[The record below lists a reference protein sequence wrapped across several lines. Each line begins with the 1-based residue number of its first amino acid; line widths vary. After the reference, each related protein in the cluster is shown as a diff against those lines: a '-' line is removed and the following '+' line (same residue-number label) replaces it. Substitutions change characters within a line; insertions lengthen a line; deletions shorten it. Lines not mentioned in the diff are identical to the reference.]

1 MLINKNVFPYF
12 IIIFLA
18 IPACHSTGQKAA
30 KTSTAI
36 DCTVCKAPS
45 RAAMV
50 KAALQVNS
58 DTQTG
63 LDTGKMVL
71 LPGGSFEMGS
81 DSFPDAKPIHKVTV
95 SSFYI
100 DAHEVTND
108 QFAKFVAATHY
119 VTVAERP
126 LNPKDYPGVP
136 QDKLV
141 PGSGVFTPPG
151 HPVDLSNPM
160 QWWTYVPGANWRH
173 PEGPQSNIN
182 GKGNYPV
189 VQVCYEDCS
198 AYAKWAGKRL
208 PTEAEWEFA
217 AKGGHNYPTYYW
229 GAEKTPKGKYMA
241 NNFQGD
247 FPYNNTKKD
256 GYTGTAPIE
265 QFPANPYGLY
275 DMEGNVWEWCNDFY
289 RPDYY
294 AHSQQT
300 NPQGPSDSYDPE
312 EPGAVKRV
320 QRGGSF
326 LCSDDYCLRYKAG
339 SRGKG
344 EQSSASNNL
353 GFRCVKND

>member
-1 MLINKNVFPYF
+1 MFINKNIYLYCVAA
-12 IIIFLA
+12 LNSLC
-18 IPACHSTGQKAA
+18 ACHYRQHPNQITKE
-30 KTSTAI
+30 TI

-45 RAAMV
+45 RNAMV
-50 KAALQVNS
+50 KAALQSDS

-63 LDTGKMVL
+63 IDTGKMVL
-71 LPGGSFEMGS
+71 LSGGPFEMGS
-81 DSFPDAKPIHKVTV
+81 DNFPDAKPIHKVTV
-95 SSFYI
+95 SPFYM
-100 DAHEVTND
+100 DVHEVTND
-108 QFAKFVAATHY
+108 QFSKFVAATHY
-119 VTVAERP
+119 VTIAERP

-141 PGSGVFTPPG
+141 PGSGVFTPPN

-160 QWWTYVPGANWRH
+160 QWWTYVPGADWRH
-173 PEGPQSNIN
+173 PEGPRSNIN
-182 GKGNYPV
+182 GKGDYPV
-189 VQVCYEDCS
+189 VQVCYEDCL

-229 GAEKTPKGKYMA
+229 GPEKTPNGKYMA

-256 GYTGTAPIE
+256 GYTGTAPIG
-265 QFPANPYGLY
+265 QFPANAYGLY

-294 AHSQQT
+294 SHSLQLD
-300 NPQGPSDSYDPE
+300 PQGPSNSYDPE

-353 GFRCVKND
+353 GFRCVKNQ